1 MKMKR
6 SLFLLCAVVP
16 VLLSATAFAA
26 KPAKKQQEAE
36 KVENIIL
43 MIGDGMG
50 LAHVTALMIE
60 NEYRP
65 IQMERAPVTGFVKT
79 HSANN
84 RVTDSAAAGT
94 AFSTGQKTNN
104 SRLGLDSAGNRLH
117 TILEKADA
125 RGMATGVV
133 VTSGVV
139 HATPGA
145 FFGHSMDRRKYK
157 QVALG
162 LLDTDIDVLIGSGR
176 QYLEEGDPSI
186 IGKLE
191 KRGCL
196 VVRSLEELD
205 DVSEG
210 RSPEYLPQATAKA
223 LEIVTNNS
231 RGKGFFLMV
240 EGSLIDKMCHA
251 NDAAGMLA
259 EIRDF
264 DNAVGVALDYA
275 QAHPGTLVIIL
286 ADHETGGLA
295 IPSGNADFHL
305 SESGI
310 GYVWGSVSHT
320 ASMVPLFAY
329 GPCATRFGGV
339 LENDEIGRRMQEV
352 LGLQP

>member
-1 MKMKR
+1 
-6 SLFLLCAVVP
+6 
-16 VLLSATAFAA
+16 
-26 KPAKKQQEAE
+26 
-36 KVENIIL
+36 
-43 MIGDGMG
+43 
-50 LAHVTALMIE
+50 
-60 NEYRP
+60 
-65 IQMERAPVTGFVKT
+65 
-79 HSANN
+79 
-84 RVTDSAAAGT
+84 
-94 AFSTGQKTNN
+94 
-104 SRLGLDSAGNRLH
+104 
-117 TILEKADA
+117 
-125 RGMATGVV
+125 
-133 VTSGVV
+133 
-139 HATPGA
+139 
-145 FFGHSMDRRKYK
+145 
-157 QVALG
+157 
-162 LLDTDIDVLIGSGR
+162 
-176 QYLEEGDPSI
+176 
-186 IGKLE
+186 
-191 KRGCL
+191 

-205 DVSEG
+205 DVSEGRAMALYPGDNYGIPTIAEG